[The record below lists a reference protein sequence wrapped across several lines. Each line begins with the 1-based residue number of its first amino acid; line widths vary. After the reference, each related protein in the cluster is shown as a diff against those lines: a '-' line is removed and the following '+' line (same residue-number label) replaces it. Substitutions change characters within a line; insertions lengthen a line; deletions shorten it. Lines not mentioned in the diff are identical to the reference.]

1 MKAKEVGGGRG
12 RREQISKIDKDF
24 DLKANRLLRIL
35 FYKDR
40 DKMSWQL
47 NVSIK

>member
-1 MKAKEVGGGRG
+1 MKGKEMGGGEK
-12 RREQISKIDKDF
+12 REQIKKIDKDF
-24 DLKANRLLRIL
+24 DLNANRLLRIL
-35 FYKDR
+35 FYKDQ